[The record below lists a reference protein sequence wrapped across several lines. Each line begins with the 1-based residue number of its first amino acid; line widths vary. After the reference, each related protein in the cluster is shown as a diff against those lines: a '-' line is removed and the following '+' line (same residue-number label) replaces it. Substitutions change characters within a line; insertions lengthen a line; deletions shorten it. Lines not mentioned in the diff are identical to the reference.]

1 MGKGSSKGHT
11 PREAKDNLKSTQL
24 LSVIDAISEGPIE
37 GPVDGLKSVLLNS
50 TPVLDTEGNTNIS
63 GVTVVFRAGE
73 QEQTPPE
80 GFESSGSET
89 VLGTEVK
96 YDTPIT
102 RAITSANIDRLRFT
116 FGVQALVETTSKG
129 DRNPSEVRL
138 LVQIQRNGGWV
149 TEKDIT
155 IKGKTTSQYLA
166 SVVVGNLPPR
176 PFNIRMRRMTPDST
190 TDQLQNKTL
199 WSSYTEI
206 IDVKQCYPNTAL
218 VGVQVDSEQFGSQ
231 QVSRN
236 YHLRGRIL
244 QVPSNYNPQ
253 TRQYSGIWD
262 GTFKPAYSNN
272 MAWCLWDML
281 THPRYGMGKRLG
293 AADVDKWALYVI
305 GQYCD
310 QSVPDGFGGTEPRI
324 TCNAYLTT
332 QRKAWDVLSD
342 FCSAMRC
349 MPVWNGQ
356 TLTFVQD
363 RPSDKVW
370 TYNRSN
376 VVMPDDGAPFRYS
389 FSALKDRHNAVEV
402 NWIDPDNGW
411 ETATE
416 LVEDTRAIARYGRN
430 VTKMDAFGC
439 TSRGQAHRAGLWL
452 IKTELLET
460 QTVDFSVGAEG
471 LRHVPGDVIEICD
484 DDYAGIS
491 IGGRVLAVN
500 SQTRTLTLDREITL
514 PSSGTTLISLVDG
527 SGNPVSVEVQSV
539 TDGVKVK
546 VSRVP
551 DGVAGYSVWGLKLP
565 TLRQR
570 LFRCVSIRENDDG
583 TYAITAVQHVPEKEA
598 IVDNGAH
605 FDGDQSGTVNGVTP
619 PAVQHLTAEVTAD
632 SGEYQVLA
640 RWDTPKVV
648 KGVSFLLRLTVAAD
662 DGSERL
668 VSTARTTET
677 TYRFTQLALGN
688 YRLTVRAVNAWGQ
701 QGDPASVSFRIAAPA
716 APSRIELTPG
726 YFQITATPHLA
737 VYDPTVQFEFWF
749 SEKRITNT
757 AQVEKSARYLGTG
770 SQWTVHGSRIKPGTD
785 FWFYV
790 RSVNLVGKSAFV
802 EASGQPSNDGEGY
815 LEIFRGLIDETL
827 LGQALKERID
837 ASALR
842 TEVTQL
848 EEDIRQ
854 RMDTDIAEVT
864 RKIGKAENSLTQ
876 LVAKKNEDQTLAIA
890 QVSQKVDRVSSE
902 ISQTV
907 SQGQSENARQIAQV
921 RQYVDKKGSEITSTT
936 DKKLGDQAVTI
947 QQIQRVQSDTRNELN
962 AMYMLKVQKTKNGI
976 PYVAGI
982 GAGIEDVDGQ
992 TLSSILL
999 QADRI
1004 AMITPEN
1011 GNTTPLFVAQGN
1023 QLFMND
1029 VFLKRLFAVSITSS
1043 GNPPTFSLTPDGR
1056 LTARNADISGA
1067 ITANTGTLNNVTIN
1081 ENCVIRGKLSAN
1093 QIEGDLVKTVGKAF
1107 PRDSRAP
1114 KRWPSGT
1121 ITVRVYDDQPFN
1133 RQIVIPAVAF
1143 SGARHERENSDTYSS
1158 CRLIVKKNG
1167 AEIYN
1172 RTAMDNTLVY
1182 SGVIDMP
1189 AGRGDMTLEFS
1200 VSAWWVNGWYPTAS
1214 ISDLLVVV
1222 MKKATAGI
1230 TIS

>member
-102 RAITSANIDRLRFT
+102 RTITSANIDRLRFT

-166 SVVVGNLPPR
+166 SVVVDNLPPR

-262 GTFKPAYSNN
+262 GTLKPAYSNN

-416 LVEDTRAIARYGRN
+416 LVEDSQAIARYGRN

-491 IGGRVLAVN
+491 TGGRVLAVN

-551 DGVAGYSVWGLKLP
+551 DGVAEYSVWGLKLP

-605 FDGDQSGTVNGVTP
+605 FDGDLSGTVNGVTP

-648 KGVSFLLRLTVAAD
+648 KGVSFLLRLTVTAD

-668 VSTARTTET
+668 VSTVRTTET

-716 APSRIELTPG
+716 VPSRIELTPG

-749 SEKRITNT
+749 SEKRI
-757 AQVEKSARYLGTG
+757 ADIRQVETTARYLGTALYWIAA
-770 SQWTVHGSRIKPGTD
+770 SINIKPGHD
-785 FWFYV
+785 YYFYV
-790 RSVNLVGKSAFV
+790 RSVNTVGKSAFV
-802 EASGQPSNDGEGY
+802 EAVGRASDDAEGY
-815 LEIFRGLIDETL
+815 LDFFKGE
-827 LGQALKERID
+827 
-837 ASALR
+837 
-842 TEVTQL
+842 
-848 EEDIRQ
+848 
-854 RMDTDIAEVT
+854 
-864 RKIGKAENSLTQ
+864 IGKTHLAQELWTQIDNGQLAPDLAEIRTSITD
-876 LVAKKNEDQTLAIA
+876 VSNEIT
-890 QVSQKVDRVSSE
+890 
-902 ISQTV
+902 QTV
-907 SQGQSENARQIAQV
+907 N
-921 RQYVDKKGSEITSTT
+921 
-936 DKKLGDQAVTI
+936 KKLENQSAAI
-947 QQIQRVQSDTRNELN
+947 QQIQ
-962 AMYMLKVQKTKNGI
+962 KVQVDTNNNLNSMWAVKLQQMKDGRLYI
-976 PYVAGI
+976 AGI
-982 GAGIEDVDGQ
+982 GAGIENTPAGMQSQV
-992 TLSSILL
+992 LL
-999 QADRI
+999 AADRI
-1004 AMITPEN
+1004 AMINPAN
-1011 GNTTPLFVAQGN
+1011 GNTKPMFVGQGD
-1023 QLFMND
+1023 QIFMND
-1029 VFLKRLFAVSITSS
+1029 VFLKRLTAPTITSG
-1043 GNPPTFSLTPDGR
+1043 GNPPAFSLTPDGR
-1056 LTARNADISGA
+1056 LTAKNADISGNVN
-1067 ITANTGTLNNVTIN
+1067 ANSGTLNNVTIN
-1081 ENCVIRGKLSAN
+1081 ENCRVLGKLSAN

-1114 KRWPSGT
+1114 ERWPSGT
-1121 ITVRVYDDQPFN
+1121 ITVRVYDDQPFD

-1143 SGARHERENSDTYSS
+1143 SGAKHEKEHTDIYSS
-1158 CRLIVKKNG
+1158 CRLIVRKNG

-1172 RTAMDNTLVY
+1172 RTALDNTLIY

-1189 AGRGDMTLEFS
+1189 AGHGHMTLEFS
-1200 VSAWWVNGWYPTAS
+1200 VSAWLVNNWYPTAS